1 MFTKNAA
8 RKTCDWLVR
17 SGGIEDSKRVVYEF
31 GLDKLYTSLANFAIA
46 SIIGFMFGVFLQTAL
61 FFGVYIALRVY
72 AGGYHAKSPTICF
85 FVSFLILIPF
95 VIAIRYYHLWNTPI
109 VFWTVLLI
117 SVVTLVLLGTVENQN
132 KLLDSMEKKVYRR
145 RLLRNLTVIVAIAV
159 TLSILSQGSYAVA
172 VLCGVM
178 LTAITA
184 GVGKMVFIKQ
194 QSVNSQE
201 S

>member
-31 GLDKLYTSLANFAIA
+31 GLDKLYTSLANFAIV
-46 SIIGFMFGVFLQTAL
+46 SIIGFLFGVFLQTVL
-61 FFGVYIALRVY
+61 FFGIYVALRVY
-72 AGGYHAKSPTICF
+72 AGGYHAKSPIICF
-85 FVSFLILIPF
+85 FVSSLILIPF
-95 VIAIRYYHLWNTPI
+95 VIAIRHYHLWSTPI
-109 VFWTVLLI
+109 AFWVILI
-117 SVVTLVLLGTVENQN
+117 VSVVALLLLGTVENQN
-132 KLLDSMEKKVYRR
+132 KLLDSMERKVYRR
-145 RLLRNLTVIVAIAV
+145 RLLRNLTIVVVLGA
-159 TLSILSQGSYAVA
+159 TLSFLSQGSYAIA

-194 QSVNSQE
+194 QSVDSQE
-201 S
+201 K